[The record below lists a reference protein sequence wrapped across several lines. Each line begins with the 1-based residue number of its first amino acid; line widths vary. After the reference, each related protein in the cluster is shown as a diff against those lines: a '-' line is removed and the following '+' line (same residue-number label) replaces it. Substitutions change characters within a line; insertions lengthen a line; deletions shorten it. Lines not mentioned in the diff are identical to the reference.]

1 MKRLIIFVFFILLFS
16 VRSNAQEAA
25 VTFLFSSI
33 APCNNGTACVDVTT
47 DDFSNVLYVKMPI
60 KWDPKIVKLVDI
72 KLGSLKNIK
81 ISDFDQSRAL
91 TEGLLFFEW
100 IYDDCSNPKLPTF
113 LFPDGEKMFSLC
125 FEPISTYGSSS
136 TIGITTDP
144 AILKNN
150 DLYPVEIYKNV
161 GCTDVGFLQKRGN
174 ISTCVRALTVAGEP
188 MSGKKDEIVCT
199 PVKVTG
205 LDSIAGIQFVMQWQD
220 TLLEFVDLKIG
231 NSSIPGLTKGSFGLP
246 EDTKRSNALIFA
258 WQSSTGKPAAL
269 KDNSEIFKVCFKII
283 GPCQKIT
290 TVDFVS
296 NFGVKMEAT
305 SEGRVVSPTTGK
317 DTFRLDVIALVGEEI
332 VTTISKCDPDGLKIH
347 VECGPEVEVGAEKC
361 VAVIADQ
368 DLPKVNTLKYQMT
381 YDPEILSFVRT
392 EKFTSKLPLLNASK
406 FTIKN
411 GVVALDWVNN
421 SGTRNINTGDTLY
434 KVCFDVLGVG
444 VKVTPLKII
453 NVGATVFH
461 SDFPINYELN
471 ATNCAIQIKQPPGV
485 VFSIGEGEGKEGEM
499 VCVPVYVSN
508 FLKKDSLEFNLAWDP
523 SRLKYVNIQDTKL
536 TGLKTMEDN
545 ALDAGLLGLSWQSA
559 TPSDISLAQDKTEI
573 LKICFELIGES
584 PFDAGDLTNC
594 SFVEIA
600 SIGSNYSTS
609 PVLGGQRLEN
619 SLLYDVGEICILNPD
634 GFILYSDNNKPKR
647 TTNHCVDYKVN
658 DFKDISKAE
667 FSLNWSPAGLIFTGL
682 KNLNTDL
689 NLAQT
694 ANFDISQANLGVLD
708 FNWQNTAGKTLPNET
723 VLFSACYNVIG
734 AADTCFNIKVSKVP
748 PSLVTTT
755 NRPGQLFSKDI
766 PVCITDTLFALFQ
779 KNNVTCGNGS
789 DGSVQVNVTGGKGP
803 YVYSWISLTT
813 GRNLG
818 SSNFIKNIPS
828 GKILFTVFDL
838 SNVNLVRRDT
848 ISIGIAPGQPVANAG
863 PDALLK
869 CVPRSL
875 TLTGTGTSS
884 TPGSGINVSWTTPN
898 GRIEG
903 NNEQSVITVTE
914 PGLYIYQVENAIGCI
929 AKDTIVITSIP
940 FYKADAG
947 LDKTLTCKA
956 PNAVIGMPVLI
967 KGDSL
972 TVSWKTANGGLLS
985 SGQEKLDTPTVTFG
999 GTYIVTVKNTKNFCS
1014 STDTVVVTNN
1024 VLKPVVSVG
1033 NDIETGCKGEAV
1045 TLKATAQPHPNTLD
1059 YLWETLG
1066 GAFLGLNQ
1074 TVQVNQLGTYKVLVR
1089 DLTSGCSTQDTV
1101 NVIPN
1106 ADFARFTLADTT
1118 SWTCLETK
1126 ATLNT
1131 LFLSQRDKFS
1141 IQWTATNGGILPPG
1155 QDTMQKPKVEKIGTY
1170 TLKTTNLVT
1179 GCVLTD
1185 STLLQDIRE
1194 LVQAD
1199 IVKYGD
1205 TLTCKDPKMLLD
1217 GVADT
1222 ENKDLQFSWYLN
1234 GNQVAKDTLSIEA
1247 KAGGL
1252 FSFKAKNKISF
1263 CEGIDSVNII
1273 SQLDSPKI
1281 NLIADPKI
1289 TCRFPQGN
1297 ISVSVSPVA
1306 DYTYNWLTL
1315 DGTIASGFDS
1325 PTPKVATVGTY
1336 VLQVKNKVT
1345 LCEGGIDVVVGI
1357 DKLAPEAKIIF
1368 NETQIT
1374 CARDSLELRAMTTN
1388 NNAARD
1394 VYAWQDAKGD
1404 PLRLDSNLIYKVK
1417 AAGTYQLIATNNLTG
1432 CKATDSI
1439 VITENK
1445 RLPDAFVIL
1454 SGPITCNNP
1463 IVEISGQNGSSVGSD
1478 YQVSWVPLDNQL
1490 NAIQLTTDAYLVKV
1504 NKSGNYA
1511 LEIKDKRN
1519 GCIGSAKIRVPDSTQ
1534 IPLVNLVS
1542 PQSLGCPG
1550 KFTTIDTR
1558 GTSEG
1563 ATFKYQWKTLS
1574 GKDSVTN
1581 NTQLNGQ
1588 VKQVGTYTLDIV
1600 NSFSGCKS
1608 KDTVVFILDPALP
1621 LANAGIDTIS
1631 CNENINLN
1639 AKLSSLNTGKWSVS
1653 GGPQVELPDKANSFA
1668 FGLKLGQNTFFW
1680 TVSTANCEGYSM
1692 DSVIITRETNPV
1704 AADDLL
1710 AIPTG
1715 IRKGVLIA
1723 VQNDQVSKLGGYKLA
1738 ILNQPIKG
1746 LIDSVIG
1753 GNINY
1758 KVKPGGSGD
1767 DNFTYRLCNNACPTL
1782 CDTAAVRV
1790 TIAFDPDAPLPT
1802 VPNTITPNDD
1812 GKNDALA
1819 FEILD
1824 EFPADY
1830 PDAEL
1835 IVFNRWGDIVFTQ
1848 RPYKND
1854 WKGVNA
1860 MNQPL
1865 PDGTYYFILRLNIPN
1880 GKIEKGDVTII
1891 R

>member
-1 MKRLIIFVFFILLFS
+1 
-16 VRSNAQEAA
+16 
-25 VTFLFSSI
+25 
-33 APCNNGTACVDVTT
+33 
-47 DDFSNVLYVKMPI
+47 
-60 KWDPKIVKLVDI
+60 
-72 KLGSLKNIK
+72 
-81 ISDFDQSRAL
+81 
-91 TEGLLFFEW
+91 
-100 IYDDCSNPKLPTF
+100 
-113 LFPDGEKMFSLC
+113 
-125 FEPISTYGSSS
+125 
-136 TIGITTDP
+136 
-144 AILKNN
+144 
-150 DLYPVEIYKNV
+150 
-161 GCTDVGFLQKRGN
+161 
-174 ISTCVRALTVAGEP
+174 
-188 MSGKKDEIVCT
+188 
-199 PVKVTG
+199 
-205 LDSIAGIQFVMQWQD
+205 
-220 TLLEFVDLKIG
+220 
-231 NSSIPGLTKGSFGLP
+231 
-246 EDTKRSNALIFA
+246 
-258 WQSSTGKPAAL
+258 
-269 KDNSEIFKVCFKII
+269 
-283 GPCQKIT
+283 
-290 TVDFVS
+290 
-296 NFGVKMEAT
+296 
-305 SEGRVVSPTTGK
+305 
-317 DTFRLDVIALVGEEI
+317 
-332 VTTISKCDPDGLKIH
+332 
-347 VECGPEVEVGAEKC
+347 
-361 VAVIADQ
+361 
-368 DLPKVNTLKYQMT
+368 
-381 YDPEILSFVRT
+381 
-392 EKFTSKLPLLNASK
+392 
-406 FTIKN
+406 
-411 GVVALDWVNN
+411 
-421 SGTRNINTGDTLY
+421 
-434 KVCFDVLGVG
+434 
-444 VKVTPLKII
+444 
-453 NVGATVFH
+453 
-461 SDFPINYELN
+461 
-471 ATNCAIQIKQPPGV
+471 
-485 VFSIGEGEGKEGEM
+485 
-499 VCVPVYVSN
+499 
-508 FLKKDSLEFNLAWDP
+508 
-523 SRLKYVNIQDTKL
+523 
-536 TGLKTMEDN
+536 
-545 ALDAGLLGLSWQSA
+545 
-559 TPSDISLAQDKTEI
+559 
-573 LKICFELIGES
+573 
-584 PFDAGDLTNC
+584 
-594 SFVEIA
+594 
-600 SIGSNYSTS
+600 
-609 PVLGGQRLEN
+609 
-619 SLLYDVGEICILNPD
+619 
-634 GFILYSDNNKPKR
+634 
-647 TTNHCVDYKVN
+647 
-658 DFKDISKAE
+658 
-667 FSLNWSPAGLIFTGL
+667 
-682 KNLNTDL
+682 
-689 NLAQT
+689 
-694 ANFDISQANLGVLD
+694 
-708 FNWQNTAGKTLPNET
+708 
-723 VLFSACYNVIG
+723 
-734 AADTCFNIKVSKVP
+734 
-748 PSLVTTT
+748 
-755 NRPGQLFSKDI
+755 
-766 PVCITDTLFALFQ
+766 
-779 KNNVTCGNGS
+779 
-789 DGSVQVNVTGGKGP
+789 
-803 YVYSWISLTT
+803 
-813 GRNLG
+813 
-818 SSNFIKNIPS
+818 
-828 GKILFTVFDL
+828 
-838 SNVNLVRRDT
+838 
-848 ISIGIAPGQPVANAG
+848 
-863 PDALLK
+863 
-869 CVPRSL
+869 
-875 TLTGTGTSS
+875 
-884 TPGSGINVSWTTPN
+884 
-898 GRIEG
+898 
-903 NNEQSVITVTE
+903 
-914 PGLYIYQVENAIGCI
+914 
-929 AKDTIVITSIP
+929 
-940 FYKADAG
+940 
-947 LDKTLTCKA
+947 
-956 PNAVIGMPVLI
+956 
-967 KGDSL
+967 
-972 TVSWKTANGGLLS
+972 
-985 SGQEKLDTPTVTFG
+985 
-999 GTYIVTVKNTKNFCS
+999 
-1014 STDTVVVTNN
+1014 
-1024 VLKPVVSVG
+1024 
-1033 NDIETGCKGEAV
+1033 
-1045 TLKATAQPHPNTLD
+1045 
-1059 YLWETLG
+1059 
-1066 GAFLGLNQ
+1066 
-1074 TVQVNQLGTYKVLVR
+1074 
-1089 DLTSGCSTQDTV
+1089 
-1101 NVIPN
+1101 
-1106 ADFARFTLADTT
+1106 
-1118 SWTCLETK
+1118 
-1126 ATLNT
+1126 
-1131 LFLSQRDKFS
+1131 
-1141 IQWTATNGGILPPG
+1141 
-1155 QDTMQKPKVEKIGTY
+1155 MQKPKVEKIGTY